1 MAAPVPHIPFFQ
13 PGEEFFPFLCIFI
26 LGHLMHHVAGSVA
39 IGNDDAALF
48 VEALPFHAIG
58 SKAVY
63 RIKREAA

>member
-1 MAAPVPHIPFFQ
+1 
-13 PGEEFFPFLCIFI
+13 
-26 LGHLMHHVAGSVA
+26 MHHVAGSVA